1 MRNSF
6 IENYRSTP
14 GIVYNPINNQRLNFT
29 RQAPYYDAR
38 GTSIKNL
45 DDAERNFGISERSY
59 NALMDREVMQNDST
73 NYIRPLEIQNN
84 SDSSKFEAL
93 PPSGSLNRMKIW
105 RLDGQP
111 FNLNSY
117 LNSVEKVIN
126 DVSSSTDEKSLLTA
140 LRRGYNEW
148 GLNAHVLGNN
158 GTRAQDLYDS
168 TAATMVRY
176 IYDDAK
182 ANQKGNDFETLR
194 ENSVSTLKDQLIPKW
209 LTEGVKKR

>member
-14 GIVYNPINNQRLNFT
+14 GIVYNPINAQRLNFT
-29 RQAPYYDAR
+29 RQTPYYDAR
-38 GTSIKNL
+38 AISIKNL
-45 DDAERNFGISERSY
+45 DDAERNFGASERSY
-59 NALMDREVMQNDST
+59 NALMDRGVMQNDNT

-111 FNLNSY
+111 FNLNNY

-140 LRRGYNEW
+140 LKRGYNEW

-158 GTRAQDLYDS
+158 DTRAQDLYDS

-176 IYDDAK
+176 IYDDTK
-182 ANQKGNDFETLR
+182 ANRKGDDFETLR
-194 ENSVSTLKDQLIPKW
+194 ENSVSMLKNQLIPKW
-209 LTEGVKKR
+209 LTEGVRKR

>member
-1 MRNSF
+1 MANNF
-6 IENYRSTP
+6 LENYRNTP
-14 GIVYNPINNQRLNFT
+14 GIVFNTINDQRLNFA
-29 RQAPYYDAR
+29 RQVPYYDAR
-38 GTSIKNL
+38 DTSIKNL
-45 DDAERNFGISERSY
+45 DKAERNFGVSERSY
-59 NALMDREVMQNDST
+59 NTLMDRGVIQDDGT
-73 NYIRPLEIQNN
+73 NYIKPLEIQNN

-93 PPSGSLNRMKIW
+93 SPSGSLNRMKIW

-140 LRRGYNEW
+140 LKRGYSEW

-158 GTRAQDLYDS
+158 DTRAKDLYDS

-182 ANQKGNDFETLR
+182 ANQKSDGFEALR
-194 ENSVSTLKDQLIPKW
+194 EKSVNMLKDQLIPKW
-209 LTEGVKKR
+209 LAEGAKEI

>member
-1 MRNSF
+1 MRNNF

-14 GIVYNPINNQRLNFT
+14 GVVYNPINAQRLNFA

-38 GTSIKNL
+38 ATSIKNL
-45 DDAERNFGISERSY
+45 DDAERNFGVSERSY

-93 PPSGSLNRMKIW
+93 SPSGGLNRMKIW

-140 LRRGYNEW
+140 LKKGYNEW
-148 GLNAHVLGNN
+148 GLNTHVLGNN
-158 GTRAQDLYDS
+158 DTRINGLYDS
-168 TAATMVRY
+168 TAATMVKY
-176 IYDDAK
+176 IYDNAK
-182 ANQKGNDFETLR
+182 ANQKNNDFETLR
-194 ENSVSTLKDQLIPKW
+194 ENSVSMLKDQLIPKL
-209 LTEGVKKR
+209 LTEGVRKI